1 MKGLRFIPA
10 NSDPI
15 TLFGNNKGS
24 NTLTINPEHHTRTK
38 HINIKYHYIRQLVDD
53 NDVTIQYIPTAKMV
67 ADILIKLLTTKVF
80 EEGRRLLGIYD
91 YLYKY
96 TESLST
102 LEKARR

>member
-1 MKGLRFIPA
+1 MA
-10 NSDPI
+10 
-15 TLFGNNKGS
+15 
-24 NTLTINPEHHTRTK
+24 
-38 HINIKYHYIRQLVDD
+38 
-53 NDVTIQYIPTAKMV
+53 

-80 EEGRRLLGIYD
+80 EEGRRLLGMYD